1 MHLTHSIVVAG
12 KLFRLEDRKQSVRE
26 SKMSIIA
33 DNSWDTR
40 EGFSLPHASSKTHV
54 VSDSRANIL
63 GTEDRKTQRFP
74 GNSGMPVEE
83 SDFVGKLEALDA
95 ASPLDADEATRWNQ
109 VLGMWLQWSSAYEE
123 VAGRM
128 FEEGEDAE
136 KLEALLDEIDQL
148 RLDAVELSEGLLE
161 Y

>member
-1 MHLTHSIVVAG
+1 
-12 KLFRLEDRKQSVRE
+12 
-26 SKMSIIA
+26 MSIIA

-63 GTEDRKTQRFP
+63 GTEDRNTQRFP
-74 GNSGMPVEE
+74 GNSGTPVEE
-83 SDFVGKLEALDA
+83 SDFVGKLEAQDA
-95 ASPLDADEATRWNQ
+95 ASSFDAADDDEAPRWNQ
-109 VLGMWLQWSSAYEE
+109 VLGMWLQWSTAYEK

-136 KLEALLDEIDQL
+136 KLEALLDELDQL

>member
-1 MHLTHSIVVAG
+1 
-12 KLFRLEDRKQSVRE
+12 
-26 SKMSIIA
+26 MSITA
-33 DNSWDTR
+33 DNSWETR
-40 EGFSLPHASSKTHV
+40 DGFSLAQGSSKTHV
-54 VSDSRANIL
+54 VSDSQANIL
-63 GTEDRKTQRFP
+63 GAEDRKTQRFP
-74 GNSGMPVEE
+74 GNSGTPVEE

-95 ASPLDADEATRWNQ
+95 ASSLDADEAARWNQ
-109 VLGMWLQWSSAYEE
+109 VLGMWLQWSTAYEE